1 MRSNISSPAFPAI
14 SWCAA
19 APSSA
24 LRSSRSSDNGRG
36 IDPKDHQR
44 IFDLFRRA
52 GTQDKPG
59 QGIGLAH
66 VRALVRRLGGT
77 MSVAS
82 ELHHGST
89 FTITLPINWNI
100 SNRNKRQMSN
110 PVTIIMIEDDEGHAR
125 LIERNIRRSGVNNE
139 IIPFTNGT
147 EALNYLFGKDGTGL
161 DHKGNALLILL
172 DLNLPDTSGIDI
184 LKRVKDNKY
193 LKTTPVV
200 VLTTTDDSHEIKRC
214 YELGCNVY
222 ITKPVNY
229 ESFANA
235 IRQLGLFFS
244 VIQVPPSRHMT
255 NATPT
260 LLYIDDDAA
269 LARLVDRGLTRLGF
283 KVVHA
288 ADGQQGLDRL
298 AQGGIDAIA
307 LDQYMPGLDGLETLE
322 QILAIPGAPP
332 VVFVTASQ
340 DSAIAVTALKAG
352 AADYLVKDVQ
362 GDFIPLL
369 QVAVTGALRQAA
381 IQKARDE
388 AEAEVHASRD
398 RYAALAAEREV
409 LLREVN
415 HRVGNSLQIIAS
427 LLHLQANSASQDDV
441 KAALTNAMG
450 RVAAVA
456 QVHRRLYTS
465 HDLKSVLLNQYLEAL
480 LEDLRRSAEGNR
492 MSRLTLK
499 AEPIEIDPDR
509 AVAIGIIVNEL
520 VMNAV
525 KYAYPDGA
533 GPIHVEL
540 KATATISCSRSP
552 TTASASTSRPT
563 RAPPAWDSAS
573 SRRWRPS
580 SKPASSA
587 IPPIAAPGSCCNF
600 AASAPMRRNLR
611 APPRVDRYPISCNH
625 GSTITSRPAK

>member
-1 MRSNISSPAFPAI
+1 M
-14 SWCAA
+14 
-19 APSSA
+19 
-24 LRSSRSSDNGRG
+24 
-36 IDPKDHQR
+36 
-44 IFDLFRRA
+44 
-52 GTQDKPG
+52 
-59 QGIGLAH
+59 
-66 VRALVRRLGGT
+66 
-77 MSVAS
+77 
-82 ELHHGST
+82 
-89 FTITLPINWNI
+89 
-100 SNRNKRQMSN
+100 
-110 PVTIIMIEDDEGHAR
+110 
-125 LIERNIRRSGVNNE
+125 
-139 IIPFTNGT
+139 
-147 EALNYLFGKDGTGL
+147 
-161 DHKGNALLILL
+161 
-172 DLNLPDTSGIDI
+172 TS
-184 LKRVKDNKY
+184 
-193 LKTTPVV
+193 
-200 VLTTTDDSHEIKRC
+200 
-214 YELGCNVY
+214 
-222 ITKPVNY
+222 
-229 ESFANA
+229 
-235 IRQLGLFFS
+235 
-244 VIQVPPSRHMT
+244 
-255 NATPT
+255 ATPT

-298 AQGGIDAIA
+298 AQGGIDAVA

-322 QILAIPGAPP
+322 KILAIPDAPP

-340 DSAIAVTALKAG
+340 DSGIAVTALKAG

-362 GDFIPLL
+362 GDFVPLL
-369 QVAVTGALRQAA
+369 QVAVTGALRQAE

-427 LLHLQANSASQDDV
+427 LLHLQANSSTQDDV

-465 HDLKSVLLNQYLEAL
+465 HDLKSVLLNQYLDAL

-492 MSRLTLK
+492 MSRLTLN
-499 AEPIEIDPDR
+499 AEAIEIDPDR

-540 KATATISCSRSP
+540 KLVGDNVELTIADDGVGLNGTSDPRS
-552 TTASASTSRPT
+552 TGMGQRIVSAMASKLEAEVER
-563 RAPPAWDSAS
+563 DSAHAGT
-573 SRRWRPS
+573 RILLRFRYVKTPVP
-580 SKPASSA
+580 KPN
-587 IPPIAAPGSCCNF
+587 AAAG
-600 AASAPMRRNLR
+600 
-611 APPRVDRYPISCNH
+611 
-625 GSTITSRPAK
+625 